1 MGWFVVGTLGI
12 CFLVVFITDIWDI
25 YNNRK

>member
-1 MGWFVVGTLGI
+1 MGWFVVGTLML

>member
-1 MGWFVVGTLGI
+1 MGWFVVGTLML
-12 CFLVVFITDIWDI
+12 CFLVAFITDIWDI

>member
-1 MGWFVVGTLGI
+1 MGWFVVGTLML
-12 CFLVVFITDIWDI
+12 CFLVTFITDIWDI

>member
-1 MGWFVVGTLGI
+1 MCWFVVGTLAV
-12 CFLVVFITDIWDI
+12 CFLVAFITDIWDI

>member
-1 MGWFVVGTLGI
+1 MCWFVVGALGI
-12 CFLVVFITDIWDI
+12 CFLIAFITDIWDI

>member
-1 MGWFVVGTLGI
+1 MCWFVVGTLAV
-12 CFLVVFITDIWDI
+12 CFLIAFITDIWDI